1 MNTNKQV
8 QVKNNGVH
16 QKQVKVQLKSKVL
29 RKWHDKLS
37 AENLPSEK
45 QGMKL
50 VRENTTSMFSDLS
63 MQIWYCTDMYSH

>member
-8 QVKNNGVH
+8 QVQNNGVH

-29 RKWHDKLS
+29 HKWHDKLS

>member
-1 MNTNKQV
+1 MNTNKQLQV
-8 QVKNNGVH
+8 QNNGVH
-16 QKQVKVQLKSKVL
+16 QKQVKVQFKSKVL

-50 VRENTTSMFSDLS
+50 VREYTTSMFSDLS
-63 MQIWYCTDMYSH
+63 MQIWYRTDMYSH

>member
-8 QVKNNGVH
+8 QVQNNGVL

>member
-1 MNTNKQV
+1 MQF
-8 QVKNNGVH
+8 
-16 QKQVKVQLKSKVL
+16 KSKVL
-29 RKWHDKLS
+29 HKWHDKLS

-50 VRENTTSMFSDLS
+50 VREYTTSMFSDLS

>member
-1 MNTNKQV
+1 MQF
-8 QVKNNGVH
+8 
-16 QKQVKVQLKSKVL
+16 KSKVL
-29 RKWHDKLS
+29 HKWHDKLS

-50 VRENTTSMFSDLS
+50 VRENTTSIFSDLS

>member
-8 QVKNNGVH
+8 QVQNNGVH

-50 VRENTTSMFSDLS
+50 VREYTTSMFSDLS